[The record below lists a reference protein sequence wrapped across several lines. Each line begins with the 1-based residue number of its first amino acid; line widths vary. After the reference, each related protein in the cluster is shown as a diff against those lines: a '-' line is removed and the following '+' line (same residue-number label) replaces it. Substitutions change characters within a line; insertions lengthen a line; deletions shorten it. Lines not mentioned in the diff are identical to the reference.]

1 MSHADVIAQR
11 AGFAA
16 ERLWNFIHVEL
27 RFRVV
32 VMIKEWNSE
41 FRIPYGPLP
50 SMKVGVI
57 QASPS
62 TVCRLRCNFITGGGV

>member
-1 MSHADVIAQR
+1 MHCVPQMSHADVITQR

-41 FRIPYGPLP
+41 FRISLRALAFHESRCDSGQPEYGLQ
-50 SMKVGVI
+50 V
-57 QASPS
+57 A
-62 TVCRLRCNFITGGGV
+62 L